1 MTNKITPCLSDLEA
15 KVLLA
20 DGKLKGKVFRVYSE
34 AELLNKTKMLALP
47 AIGIIYEGT
56 RNIAGSQESTTPSKS
71 CELVASIV
79 MICNPDTMVGT
90 TKYAAA
96 ELLDA
101 IREQIRPTRSPT
113 GHYWS
118 FVVEA
123 PAAEKDNRVMWIQRW
138 STAVQI

>member
-1 MTNKITPCLSDLEA
+1 MTNKVTPCLLDLEA

-20 DGKLKGKVFRVYSE
+20 DEKLAGKVFRVYSE
-34 AELLNKTKMLALP
+34 ADLLNKSKMLTLP

-56 RNIAGSQESTTPSKS
+56 RNVADFQVSKTPSKS

-79 MICNPDTMVGT
+79 MICNPDTLVGT

-113 GHYWS
+113 GHFWT

-138 STAVQI
+138 STPVQI